1 MEHLAGLN
9 DAQRSAA
16 LHTEG
21 PVLIIAGAGAGKTKT
36 IAHRILHLVKG
47 GVAPENILA
56 ITFTNKAA
64 HEMKERIG
72 GLVAREG
79 KRMPFV
85 STFHT
90 LGVHLLREFHEAAGV
105 PKYFSILDKTDAL
118 GVLRRAT
125 KAAGYDPKQYPPEKT
140 LALISR
146 AKADVMGPN
155 EAVIEDED
163 TAFPLRRIWKQYEEM
178 LTAEKVLDF
187 DDLILKT
194 VLLLEGNETVRT
206 QCINRWKFIHID
218 EYQDTNKA
226 QYRLAKALAGEV
238 CNICVV
244 GDVDQSI
251 FSWRGAHF
259 RNLMRF
265 EKDFPGTT
273 VVRLEQNYRST
284 KNILAAADDII
295 TKNKE
300 RPEKTL
306 YTANNEGEK
315 ITVYEAAD
323 ENEEARYVVET
334 ASKCISEG
342 VRPDSIAVLYR
353 ANYQSRILEEA
364 FLMAGL
370 PYQLLGTRFFERKEV
385 KDAIS
390 YLKAALNPG
399 DNENFK
405 RAIATPSR
413 GIGEVT
419 LQKIM
424 NGEEGALN
432 KGMQEKVAAFREIL
446 ADINRAAHERT
457 PSETIKFIMQRSGL
471 ETEFLANHE
480 EERIE
485 NLQELVT
492 LAAKYNQL
500 GPEEGMEKLLT
511 DASLMADQDALIDSA
526 PAVRLMTVHAS
537 KGLEFSHVFVVGLED
552 GLFPHRRMG
561 DSGDPEEE
569 RRLFYVAV
577 TRAAKKLFLSW
588 AQTRAIFGSREW
600 HQPSPFI
607 GDIRDE
613 ILDHQQGRAAWGFS
627 PSGATKN
634 RWSQETDD
642 GEDTIQWG
650 ALGRR

>member
-9 DAQRSAA
+9 EAQRSAA
-16 LHTEG
+16 VQTEG
-21 PVLIIAGAGAGKTKT
+21 PVLIIAGAGAGKTRT
-36 IAHRILHLVKG
+36 IAHRILHLIKNSTP
-47 GVAPENILA
+47 PENILA

-72 GLVAREG
+72 HLVAKEG
-79 KRMPFV
+79 RRMPFV

-125 KAAGYDPKQYPPEKT
+125 KTAGYDPKQYPPEKT
-140 LALISR
+140 LSIISR
-146 AKADVMGPN
+146 SKADVLGPN
-155 EAVIEDED
+155 EAEMEDED
-163 TAFPLRRIWKQYEEM
+163 SAFPLRRIWKQYEET
-178 LTAEKVLDF
+178 LAAEKVLDF

-194 VLLLEGNETVRT
+194 VLLVEENQAVRE
-206 QCINRWKFIHID
+206 QLQNRWKFIHID

-226 QYRLAKALAGEV
+226 QYRLAKALAGGHN
-238 CNICVV
+238 NICVV

-273 VVRLEQNYRST
+273 VVRLEENYRST
-284 KNILAAADDII
+284 KNILTAADDII
-295 TKNKE
+295 VKNTE

-306 YTANNEGEK
+306 YTSNGDGEK
-315 ITVYEAAD
+315 ITVFEAAD
-323 ENEEARYVVET
+323 EAEEARYVVEQ
-334 ASKCISEG
+334 ASHLIQKGEQ
-342 VRPDSIAVLYR
+342 PDNIAVLYR
-353 ANYQSRILEEA
+353 ANYQSRVLEEA

-385 KDAIS
+385 KDAVS

-399 DNENFK
+399 DNENFR
-405 RAIATPSR
+405 RAIATPGR
-413 GIGEVT
+413 GIGDIT
-419 LQKIM
+419 IQKIL
-424 NGEEGALN
+424 NGEEGTLP
-432 KGMQEKVAAFREIL
+432 KGMQEKVRGFREVL
-446 ADINRAAHERT
+446 ADINKAATERV
-457 PSETIKFIMQRSGL
+457 PSETIKYIMERSGL
-471 ETEFLANHE
+471 EADFLKNNE
-480 EERIE
+480 EEHIE

-492 LAAKYNQL
+492 LAAKYDAL
-500 GPEEGMEKLLT
+500 GPEEGIEKLLT
-511 DASLMADQDALIDSA
+511 DASLMADQDALVDAA

-537 KGLEFSHVFVVGLED
+537 KGLEFGTVFVVGLED

-561 DSGDPEEE
+561 DSGDQEEE

-577 TRAAKKLFLSW
+577 TRAAKKLYLSW
-588 AQTRAIFGSREW
+588 SQTRAIFGSREW

-607 GDIRDE
+607 SDIRDD
-613 ILDHQQGRAAWGFS
+613 ILHHEQGRSAWGFS
-627 PSGATKN
+627 PSRDTRS
-634 RWSQETDD
+634 RWNQGSSD
-642 GEDTIQWG
+642 EDEIQWDV
-650 ALGRR
+650 LGKR